1 MTSIVLGGGCFWC
14 LEAVYKR
21 VKGVTDVT
29 SGYAGGDQADPTYE
43 QVSSGRTGHA
53 EVVQVTFDEDITP
66 LDEILGIFWTVH
78 DPTTANRQGYDV
90 GTQYRSV
97 ILTTSDE
104 QLAAAK
110 TSAKEAQKLWDKPLT
125 TEIKPLENFYEAE
138 AYHQDYYDS
147 NPEQAYCQIVINP
160 KLKKLREKYAQLVKP
175 GQ

>member
-1 MTSIVLGGGCFWC
+1 MC

-104 QLAAAK
+104 QLAAAEA
-110 TSAKEAQKLWDKPLT
+110 SAKEAQKLWDKPLT